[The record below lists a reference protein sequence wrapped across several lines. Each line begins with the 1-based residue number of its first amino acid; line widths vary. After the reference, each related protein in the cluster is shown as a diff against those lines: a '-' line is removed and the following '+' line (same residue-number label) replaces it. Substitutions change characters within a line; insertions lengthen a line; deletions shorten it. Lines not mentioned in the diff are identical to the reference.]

1 MMLIPIYK
9 KTETSF
15 QQQFINQGEDVPI
28 GWTTNLDELDFEKE
42 PSEMELIKEENKL
55 LRTKIEKQEEDIT
68 NTQMAITDIFEMV
81 EKLA

>member
-1 MMLIPIYK
+1 MLKAIYK
-9 KTETSF
+9 KREKGF
-15 QQQFINQGEDVPI
+15 EQQFIKQGEEVPA

-55 LRTKIEKQEEDIT
+55 LKRKIEKQEEDIT

-81 EKLA
+81 ENLV